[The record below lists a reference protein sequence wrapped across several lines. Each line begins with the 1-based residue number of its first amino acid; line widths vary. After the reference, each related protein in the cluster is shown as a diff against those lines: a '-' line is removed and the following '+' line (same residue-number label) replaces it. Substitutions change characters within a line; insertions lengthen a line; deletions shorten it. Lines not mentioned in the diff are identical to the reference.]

1 MDSEKIKSCVYDMNN
16 LTSIQCIAIAK
27 DERSKDMLIKRGYFI
42 LFSPEKDEINC
53 WILVREE
60 SESIPCPT

>member
-16 LTSIQCIAIAK
+16 QASIQCIAIAK
-27 DERSKDMLIKRGYFI
+27 NERSKDMLIKRGYFI

-53 WILVREE
+53 
-60 SESIPCPT
+60 

>member
-16 LTSIQCIAIAK
+16 QASIQCK
-27 DERSKDMLIKRGYFI
+27 KKKKNERSKDMLIKRGYFI

-60 SESIPCPT
+60 SESTPCPT